1 MHLRMKKSGLYLM
14 IPMSSRV
21 DKYRKIAKEK
31 ESKKK
36 PCDILHICKLDNG
49 KESVF
54 LIQDIFPV
62 SEKYILRPYTI
73 CQNHLR
79 LTSEAQARVVRMKA
93 TKVLGMLRRGIRL
106 NPTQPDIFKIEKT
119 LLL

>member
-1 MHLRMKKSGLYLM
+1 MVNNGFYIISDEFFRDFPDPYLKGNKDEHRPHYFAFKDEKSGLYWM

-21 DKYRKIAKEK
+21 DKYRKIVKEK

-54 LIQDIFPV
+54 LLI
-62 SEKYILRPYTI
+62 
-73 CQNHLR
+73 
-79 LTSEAQARVVRMKA
+79 
-93 TKVLGMLRRGIRL
+93 
-106 NPTQPDIFKIEKT
+106 
-119 LLL
+119 